1 MLFNNTKATKNKKA
15 GPSFRKI
22 NLRTLCALNVRNL
35 SAKEISRNLR
45 MSRQEASSSV
55 GYVRL
60 AKIEC
65 ERETRRSHKKRKLK
79 ETKSSKLSYLNHQ
92 RFEIHQL

>member
-1 MLFNNTKATKNKKA
+1 MLFSNTKATKNKKP

-55 GYVRL
+55 GYVPL
-60 AKIEC
+60 AKIGC